1 MRTLSENCPNLQVLI
16 LKDCRGLSAASI
28 SFALHRAHHLRVLDV
43 SSLDTVKDTTMALT
57 CLPKVEKLNI
67 SWCRNMTGPGLLPII
82 QSCSNTL
89 RFLKLNGCP
98 QLDDTTMATL
108 GHHLPNLSHLSMA
121 ACTSITDTG
130 LALFLKNSGCKKLTH
145 LNLSNCARLTDISLR
160 QLSQLTTLTHLEL
173 AGCVLMTDQGFCY
186 MCPRLRTLVH
196 LDLEDLQQI
205 TGITVRAVANHQ
217 SQLRRLCLS
226 NCTQITDDAINH
238 LVVHGVCN
246 QLQHIELDNCTVT
259 DEILVSIAG
268 YLQQQQRRPSASTD
282 SNISFFS
289 QECESRKINLEV
301 LDCTNIT
308 ELGIREALAKAG
320 SLLTIKSFYSF
331 QKEEDEVD
339 SPLIGRT
346 GRYTSVARR
355 RTAAGRANGQTH
367 AAANCIIL

>member
-1 MRTLSENCPNLQVLI
+1 
-16 LKDCRGLSAASI
+16 
-28 SFALHRAHHLRVLDV
+28 
-43 SSLDTVKDTTMALT
+43 
-57 CLPKVEKLNI
+57 
-67 SWCRNMTGPGLLPII
+67 
-82 QSCSNTL
+82 
-89 RFLKLNGCP
+89 
-98 QLDDTTMATL
+98 
-108 GHHLPNLSHLSMA
+108 MA